1 MGVCAARPGLAP
13 SLVSVRRT
21 VFMNFKFSR
30 LARRTTLA
38 LVLSLGTGLTTAA
51 EKPRSGDALP
61 AQELTPR
68 TLYQLLLAEIA
79 GARGQ
84 VGLSTQLYLDL
95 ARNTRDPR
103 IARRATEIAMF
114 ARNVEATSQA
124 ARLWSE
130 VAPDSPDARRI
141 LSGITASGKSSLED
155 VQVQLARALATHP
168 ERLEQNLLGLNRAIA
183 RLEDKQAAQAMVMRL
198 TEPYLDLPEAHFAR
212 AQAAMIAQDPMEA
225 MAAIDTALGL
235 RPDWEPA
242 VLFKAQILQHAGAA
256 DEAVKQLE
264 AALSHQPE
272 NRNLIVARGRALV
285 GAKRYEE
292 ARAEFRRLLETAPN
306 DRELLFA
313 AALLALQ
320 LNDATDAETQFSRAL
335 AAGHPEQDLIRLHL
349 GQIAENRGDGTGA
362 RKWFDQVGDGEHRA
376 EAVIRSAQS
385 LVREGRLDEGRQR
398 LRDAPG
404 DPATRRRYTLAE
416 AHFLRDAGQNGEAL
430 TVVENALRSS
440 PDDIDL
446 MYESAML
453 AERLD
458 RVSLMET
465 RLRRVIALKPD
476 HAHAFNALG
485 YSLADRGLRLKEAET
500 LVTRALELAPDDP
513 FILDSMG
520 WVRFRR
526 GDAADALKHL
536 ERAYRIRQDPE
547 IAAHL
552 GEVLW
557 SLKRR
562 NEAERIF
569 TEALTAH
576 PDSTLLRDTAQR
588 LRAK

>member
-1 MGVCAARPGLAP
+1 
-13 SLVSVRRT
+13 
-21 VFMNFKFSR
+21 MNLKLSR

-38 LVLSLGTGLTTAA
+38 IALCLGTGLTAAA
-51 EKPRSGDALP
+51 EKPRAGDHLP
-61 AQELTPR
+61 GQELTAR

-84 VGLSTQLYLDL
+84 IGLSTQLYLDL

-103 IARRATEIAMF
+103 IARRATEIAIF
-114 ARNVEATSQA
+114 ARNVEASSQA
-124 ARLWSE
+124 ARLWLE
-130 VAPDSPDARRI
+130 IAPDSADARRI
-141 LSGITASGKSSLED
+141 LSGVTAGGNATLAD

-168 ERLEQNLLGLNRAIA
+168 ERLAQNLLGLNRAIA
-183 RLEDKQAAQAMVMRL
+183 RLDDKQAAQAMVMRL
-198 TEPYLDLPEAHFAR
+198 TEPYLELPEAHFAR

-242 VLFKAQILQHAGAA
+242 LLFKAQVLQHAGAA

-264 AALSHQPE
+264 AAIARQPD
-272 NRNLIVARGRALV
+272 NRNLMVARGRALV

-292 ARAEFRRLLETAPN
+292 ARAEFRRLLEAAPD

-313 AALLALQ
+313 AGLLALQ
-320 LNDATDAETQFSRAL
+320 LNDNADAEAQFGRAL

-349 GQIAENRGDGTGA
+349 GQIAENRGDGTAA
-362 RKWFDQVGDGEHRA
+362 RQWFDQVGQGEHRA

-385 LVREGRLDEGRQR
+385 LVREGRLGEARR
-398 LRDAPG
+398 LLQDAPG
-404 DPATRRRYTLAE
+404 DPPARRRYVLAE
-416 AHFLRDAGQNGEAL
+416 AHVLRDAGQHAEAL
-430 TVVENALRSS
+430 DVVETALRAS

-453 AERLD
+453 AERLN
-458 RVSLMET
+458 RLKLMET

-485 YSLADRGLRLKEAET
+485 YSLADRRLRLQEAEA
-500 LVTRALELAPDDP
+500 LVARALELAPDDP

-526 GDAADALKHL
+526 GDAADALRHL

-562 NEAERIF
+562 DEAERIF
-569 TEALTAH
+569 TEAQAAH
-576 PDSTLLRDTAQR
+576 PDNTLLRDTAQR